1 MILKNVA
8 WAQGVELMVKM
19 AKINKR
25 NSLGETPLDI
35 AVDRRPNN
43 NQNTIATT
51 AEDRPNNNQNIIDI
65 AEDDFTNNQKIIDV
79 LRNAGARK
87 GDELRKKESAV
98 GYLLSETNSSEALL
112 RGFCFQL
119 KDLTLEMR
127 NVVLVVAVLIATAT
141 YQAVL
146 QPPGGVYPQDEDE
159 DDNSTTTTWSS
170 FDDNPHLNSLSP
182 SKMMGKMVM
191 PKKEYDLFMP
201 TNTMAFTLSVVMI
214 IYILHGRPYNLILHG
229 CLIFLA
235 LSYLY
240 AMRSIS
246 VSSTVSQL
254 TFILAWYVIAAAF
267 ATKIAYYV
275 LKALFQDVWWLP
287 RGAVTVSNLSYR
299 FNSGPA
305 SKVFNFL
312 RRLRRQCKL
321 ILPAGKY
328 V

>member
-35 AVDRRPNN
+35 AVDRRPSN

-146 QPPGGVYPQDEDE
+146 QPPGGVYPQDED
-159 DDNSTTTTWSS
+159 DNSTTTTWSS
-170 FDDNPHLNSLSP
+170 FDDNQHLNSLSP

-191 PKKEYDLFMP
+191 PKKEYDQFMP
-201 TNTMAFTLSVVMI
+201 RNTMAFTLSVVMI
-214 IYILHGRPYNLILHG
+214 IYILHGRLYNLILHG

-235 LSYLY
+235 VSYLY

-267 ATKIAYYV
+267 TTKMAYFV
-275 LKALFQDVWWLP
+275 LKDFWWLP
-287 RGAVTVSNLSYR
+287 RGAVTVSNLSSR

-312 RRLRRQCKL
+312 TRLRRQCKL